1 MEDLLGGRSTGISDT
16 GRRENFPVRRRLFS
30 RGVDL
35 AHVDAQAFVDTGR
48 GVSLIPSLGYA
59 VVRLVTGLSMSGELC
74 RDEYGKGLVMRAGT
88 RVSDGSNKK
97 YRRGQ
102 DRVDPTPI
110 TESPAYRWVGRW
122 SHRRPNLVSR

>member
-1 MEDLLGGRSTGISDT
+1 MLGGRWTGISDT
-16 GRRENFPVRRRLFS
+16 GRLGNFTIRRRLFR

-35 AHVDAQAFVDTGR
+35 AHVDAQAVVGIGR
-48 GVSLIPSLGYA
+48 GVALIPSMGYA
-59 VVRLVTGLSMSGELC
+59 AVRLVTGPSTSGELC

-97 YRRGQ
+97 CRRGQ

-110 TESPAYRWVGRW
+110 TESPAYRWVVR
-122 SHRRPNLVSR
+122 

>member
-1 MEDLLGGRSTGISDT
+1 MEDLLGGRWTGISDT
-16 GRRENFPVRRRLFS
+16 GRRGNFTVRRRLFR

-35 AHVDAQAFVDTGR
+35 AHVDAQAVVGIGR
-48 GVSLIPSLGYA
+48 GVALIPSMGYA
-59 VVRLVTGLSMSGELC
+59 AVRLVTGPSMTGPSMSGELC

-97 YRRGQ
+97 CRRGQ

-110 TESPAYRWVGRW
+110 TESPAYR
-122 SHRRPNLVSR
+122 